1 MYITDIVWIGYTLW
15 VVAVAVFMLVFTAKI
30 RQKGG

>member
-1 MYITDIVWIGYTLW
+1 MYLTDIVWAGYTLW
-15 VVAVAVFMLVFTAKI
+15 VIAVAVFMIVFTIKI

>member
-1 MYITDIVWIGYTLW
+1 MYLTDVVWAGYALW
-15 VVAVAVFMLVFTAKI
+15 VTALAVFMLVFTIKI

>member
-1 MYITDIVWIGYTLW
+1 MYITDIVWAGYALW
-15 VVAVAVFMLVFTAKI
+15 VFSVAVFMIVFTIKI

>member
-1 MYITDIVWIGYTLW
+1 MYLTDIVWAGYVLW
-15 VVAVAVFMLVFTAKI
+15 VTAVAVFMLVFTAKI